1 MLTEEVAEYR
11 RLLEDFHGQIA
22 NYDATGARVT
32 EIWVR
37 ELNDPAFPRHL
48 LAEHTVKVSRTA
60 SSLAILAVDRSSEKP
75 PSEAR
80 EQLDST
86 QAALASVIS
95 RIQDTLRKT
104 EYVLAD
110 RGLEG
115 IVGEFLVSSVE
126 FVMDY
131 IQLRFCGATLTAF
144 TCPDIQTPNRFFLP
158 SSYGY
163 RDALCSL
170 ISATVRKTLK
180 SRKAPS
186 CESLS
191 PTTAQSLSSL
201 TRARKTSDKA
211 QTSESR
217 QTACGPGKQV
227 EPLVSTE
234 LQGRR
239 LYALPFRCHTAA
251 SNVCRHS

>member
-1 MLTEEVAEYR
+1 MLSEEVAEYR

-60 SSLAILAVDRSSEKP
+60 SALAILALDRSAGEP
-75 PSEAR
+75 PPHAR
-80 EQLDST
+80 CQLDST
-86 QAALASVIS
+86 QTALAAVIM

-115 IVGEFLVSSVE
+115 IIGEFLSAVE

-131 IQLRFCGATLTAF
+131 VQLHFCGATLTAF
-144 TCPDIQTPNRFFLP
+144 TSPDIQTPNRFFLP

-170 ISATVRKTLK
+170 IGATVENIEINEGAFLRISFADDRSITVQLD
-180 SRKAPS
+180 PS
-186 CESLS
+186 QVNRR
-191 PTTAQSLSSL
+191 QSANFWS
-201 TRARKTSDKA
+201 TSDCLW
-211 QTSESR
+211 SW
-217 QTACGPGKQV
+217 
-227 EPLVSTE
+227 
-234 LQGRR
+234 
-239 LYALPFRCHTAA
+239 
-251 SNVCRHS
+251 

>member
-60 SSLAILAVDRSSEKP
+60 SSLAILAVDRSAEKP

-80 EQLDST
+80 HQLDST
-86 QAALASVIS
+86 QVALASVIS
-95 RIQDTLRKT
+95 RIQDELRKT

-115 IVGEFLVSSVE
+115 IVGEFLSSVE

-131 IQLRFCGATLTAF
+131 VQLRFCGATLTAF

-170 ISATVRKTLK
+170 IGATVENTEVEEGAFLRISFAEDRSITLQLD
-180 SRKAPS
+180 PS
-186 CESLS
+186 EVNKR
-191 PTTAQSLSSL
+191 QSANFWS
-201 TRARKTSDKA
+201 TSDCLW
-211 QTSESR
+211 SW
-217 QTACGPGKQV
+217 
-227 EPLVSTE
+227 
-234 LQGRR
+234 
-239 LYALPFRCHTAA
+239 
-251 SNVCRHS
+251 